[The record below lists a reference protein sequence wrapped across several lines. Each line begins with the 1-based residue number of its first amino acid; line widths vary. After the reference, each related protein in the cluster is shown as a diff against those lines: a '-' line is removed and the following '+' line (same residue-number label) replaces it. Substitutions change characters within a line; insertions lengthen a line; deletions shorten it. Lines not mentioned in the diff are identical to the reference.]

1 MASNMKFKCPK
12 CGDFRW
18 GTSNCTK
25 PKSEW
30 MGHCHGYKDGRPC
43 GLSWHRE
50 TQDSEVMHEE
60 DVPNYEPPNAKVS
73 GAGAASAGLPG

>member
-1 MASNMKFKCPK
+1 MASNTKFVCPN

-25 PKSEW
+25 PTSEW

-50 TQDSEVMHEE
+50 TQDSQVMHEE
-60 DVPNYEPPNAKVS
+60 DAPDYKPPNAELT
-73 GAGAASAGLPG
+73 GAP

>member
-1 MASNMKFKCPK
+1 MASHMKFKCPK
-12 CGDFRW
+12 CGGYKF
-18 GTSNCTK
+18 GSSNCTK
-25 PKSEW
+25 PFSEW

-60 DVPNYEPPNAKVS
+60 TDAPNYMPTNVRANLDPTAEIKHD
-73 GAGAASAGLPG
+73 